1 MHILS
6 EISASRGHLDGG
18 SGVAHVNSDLSNPIF
33 LVDLKSALRTLVEI
47 LLCSILGFTII
58 ISVAPVVLRCAPLP
72 TRVSPGNSSGRR
84 SQQLMTAGGLW
95 SWVLFPCRARY
106 DRILSKRSAHASCGP
121 PLSPG
126 KDSAKA
132 ICVSMA
138 FYQWEKFFFLSMRS
152 VSTVLRAR

>member
-58 ISVAPVVLRCAPLP
+58 ISVAPVVVRCAPPQRGYRL
-72 TRVSPGNSSGRR
+72 VILVGD
-84 SQQLMTAGGLW
+84 
-95 SWVLFPCRARY
+95 VLNN
-106 DRILSKRSAHASCGP
+106 
-121 PLSPG
+121 
-126 KDSAKA
+126 
-132 ICVSMA
+132 
-138 FYQWEKFFFLSMRS
+138 
-152 VSTVLRAR
+152 